1 MHVILLLA
9 TALWWSV
16 FHPVGL
22 DAAYMK
28 RIAGKAVEYGDVA
41 GFEVCGDCHSSYGG
55 INGLSLLEP
64 YPVVRS
70 KVDPERVKKARADL
84 NAVVQI
90 AHGIGKPL
98 IYWHREIFIPEGL
111 LKDVPELM
119 DDDGE
124 FDLLGEAYE
133 RYLRFKIDETFKYVP
148 DLDGLVLTITE
159 ADFSVIHN
167 SRPDRYPPQRV
178 VEKMTRIFAEEL
190 ERRGKMFTLR
200 SFGSIARDYEDI
212 LAGAALAAKD
222 HRFEIETKVTPY
234 DFDPFLPNNPFLH
247 GVTGTTLAAEC
258 DSLGE
263 FFGAGYLP
271 FSQSDAIKR
280 YVTEAAHKGVDR
292 YTVRI
297 DRVGNSIFDS
307 AQEANLF
314 CYSRL
319 VKAPDLTSDDVMAEW
334 AAKRWAGCE
343 REMLRL
349 AKMGYA
355 VSTKTQCVDGHV
367 AFHQNPVAPTF
378 KFIKAGGIFSVFRDG
393 SDLHLAKDLWG
404 VLSDRQLPGRKA
416 ILAEKDEAVRLAEE
430 GNRILDSLEGRLASD
445 EMLRQRRAWRNAIVA
460 ARTIREFVRCAV
472 AYFDD
477 MEVRADEPIR
487 LKAAIAQA
495 EQTIIPMMKDPVAG
509 IESFDLENA
518 RSAGEDLDRVYYI
531 PFLWLCREFANEY
544 RIERGMRRKFENDD
558 RVFDFVIAGGIYD
571 DNRVARAMHGSY
583 PETKKDV
590 VVRYAG
596 NRVFPNGTVSVELKA
611 PQSAEIAVEL
621 ELDGAKDCVVK
632 KKWHNGVWH
641 VSIGKKNLEY
651 PRILSV
657 SAREEKTC
665 K

>member
-9 TALWWSV
+9 ATLWWSV
-16 FHPVGL
+16 FHPVDL

-28 RIAGKAVEYGDVA
+28 RVADKAVEYGDVA
-41 GFEVCGDCHSSYGG
+41 GFEVCGDCHSPYGG

-64 YPVVRS
+64 YPTARS
-70 KVDPERVKKARADL
+70 KVDPKRVERARADL
-84 NAVVQI
+84 NAVVRI

-119 DDDGE
+119 DGDGE

-495 EQTIIPMMKDPVAG
+495 EQTIIPMMKDPAAG

-596 NRVFPNGTVSVELKA
+596 NRVFPNGMVSVELKA